1 MKFRAL
7 IIFTSLVLLMTVC
20 SAALP
25 VNGEVGLYNKLIR
38 LHVLANSDSEEDQ
51 ALKLKVRD
59 AVLEYTKDAI
69 TDCADVKEAKQ
80 LIESKKVELQRVC
93 EKAVAD
99 EGYCYP
105 VSIELGVEKYP
116 EKTYGS
122 VTLPSG
128 DYYSVR
134 VMIGE
139 AQGHNWWCVLFPP
152 LCVGAAKSER
162 DTMTEAGLTKNEID
176 VLTDNDGGKY
186 VLKFRIIEFFR
197 RTFSFK

>member
-25 VNGEVGLYNKLIR
+25 VNGEVGLYDKVIR

-59 AVLEYTKDAI
+59 AVLEHTKDAI
-69 TDCADVKEAKQ
+69 TACADVTEAKH
-80 LIESKKVELQRVC
+80 LIESKKDEILHIC
-93 EKAVAD
+93 EKTIAD
-99 EGYCYP
+99 EGYGYP
-105 VSIELGVEKYP
+105 VSVQFGTEKYP
-116 EKTYGS
+116 EKIYGT

-128 DYYSVR
+128 DYCSVR

-139 AQGHNWWCVLFPP
+139 AEGHNWWCVLFPP
-152 LCVGAAKSER
+152 LCVGAAKNER

-176 VLTDNDGGKY
+176 IITDNDGGKY
-186 VLKFRIIEFFR
+186 VLKFRIVEFFR
-197 RTFSFK
+197 RAFSS

>member
-7 IIFTSLVLLMTVC
+7 IIFTALVLLMTVC

-59 AVLEYTKDAI
+59 AVLDYTNNVI
-69 TDCADVKEAKQ
+69 TDCGDVETAKET
-80 LIESKKVELQRVC
+80 IEKNKEEIEAVC
-93 EKAVAD
+93 AAVIKD
-99 EGYCYP
+99 EGFDYP
-105 VSIELGVEKYP
+105 VTVMLGYEKYP
-116 EKTYGS
+116 EKTYNS
-122 VTLPSG
+122 FTLPSG

-139 AQGHNWWCVLFPP
+139 AEGHNWWCVLFPP
-152 LCVGAAKSER
+152 LCVGAAKDER
-162 DTMTEAGLTKNEID
+162 SVMAAAGLTKNEVDI
-176 VLTDNDGGKY
+176 LTENEGEKY
-186 VLKFRIIEFFR
+186 VLKFRVVEFFR
-197 RTFSFK
+197 RAFTSK

>member
-20 SAALP
+20 SAAFP
-25 VNGEVGLYNKLIR
+25 VNGEVELYDKLIR

-51 ALKLKVRD
+51 RLKLKVRD
-59 AVLEYTKDAI
+59 AVLEYTEDAVSSCKSV
-69 TDCADVKEAKQ
+69 DEAKNVM
-80 LIESKKVELQRVC
+80 ENSKDDIQAVC
-93 EKAVAD
+93 EKAISDAGFD
-99 EGYCYP
+99 YP
-105 VSIELGVEKYP
+105 VSIRFGYEKYP
-116 EKTYGS
+116 EKTYNS

-139 AQGHNWWCVLFPP
+139 AEGHNWWCVLFPP
-152 LCVGAAKSER
+152 LCVGAAKDER
-162 DTMTEAGLTKNEID
+162 AVMTAAGLTKNEVDI
-176 VLTDNDGGKY
+176 LTENEGEKY

-197 RTFSFK
+197 SAFSLK

>member
-25 VNGEVGLYNKLIR
+25 VNGEVGLYDKLIR

-59 AVLEYTKDAI
+59 AVLAYTEDIVSGCKDVTQAKAAI
-69 TDCADVKEAKQ
+69 EN
-80 LIESKKVELQRVC
+80 SKNEIQKVC
-93 EKAVAD
+93 EKTVED
-99 EGYCYP
+99 EGYDYP
-105 VSIELGVEKYP
+105 VSIQLGMEKYP
-116 EKTYGS
+116 EKSYGS

-139 AQGHNWWCVLFPP
+139 AEGHNWWCVLFPP
-152 LCVGAAKSER
+152 LCVGAAKDGR
-162 DTMTEAGLTKNEID
+162 AVMKEAGLTKNEVD
-176 VLTDNDGGKY
+176 FLTENDGDKY

-197 RTFSFK
+197 RAFSSK

>member
-7 IIFTSLVLLMTVC
+7 IIFTLLVLLMTVC
-20 SAALP
+20 SAAFP
-25 VNGEVGLYNKLIR
+25 VNGEVELYDKLIR

-59 AVLEYTKDAI
+59 AVLEYANDVVSGC
-69 TDCADVKEAKQ
+69 TDISEAKQIIEQNTDGIRKKCADVV
-80 LIESKKVELQRVC
+80 SGS
-93 EKAVAD
+93 
-99 EGYCYP
+99 GYDYP
-105 VSIELGVEKYP
+105 VSIQLGYEKYP
-116 EKTYGS
+116 EKSYGS

-139 AQGHNWWCVLFPP
+139 AEGHNWWCVLFPP
-152 LCVGAAKSER
+152 LCVGAAKDER
-162 DTMTEAGLTKNEID
+162 AVMTQTGLTKNEVDI
-176 VLTDNDGGKY
+176 LTENDGDRY

-197 RTFSFK
+197 RAFTQG

>member
-20 SAALP
+20 SAAFP
-25 VNGEVGLYNKLIR
+25 VNGEVELYDKLIR

-51 ALKLKVRD
+51 RLKLKVRD
-59 AVLEYTKDAI
+59 AVLEYTEDAVSSCKSV
-69 TDCADVKEAKQ
+69 DEAKNVM
-80 LIESKKVELQRVC
+80 ENSKDNIQAVC
-93 EKAVAD
+93 EKAISDAGFD
-99 EGYCYP
+99 YP
-105 VSIELGVEKYP
+105 VSIRFGYEKYP
-116 EKTYGS
+116 EKTYNS

-139 AQGHNWWCVLFPP
+139 AEGHNWWCVLFPP
-152 LCVGAAKSER
+152 LCVGAAKDER
-162 DTMTEAGLTKNEID
+162 AVMTAAGLTKNEVDI
-176 VLTDNDGGKY
+176 LTENEGEKY

-197 RTFSFK
+197 SAFSLK

>member
-7 IIFTSLVLLMTVC
+7 TIFTVLVLLMTVC
-20 SAALP
+20 SAAFP
-25 VNGEVGLYNKLIR
+25 VNGEVDLYDKLIR

-59 AVLEYTKDAI
+59 AVLDYTN
-69 TDCADVKEAKQ
+69 DVISGCPDISEAKQ
-80 LIESKKVELQRVC
+80 IIEQNKDEIQKIC
-93 EKAVAD
+93 EDVVS
-99 EGYCYP
+99 ESGYGYP
-105 VSIELGVEKYP
+105 VSIQLGYEKYP
-116 EKTYGS
+116 EKSYGS

-139 AQGHNWWCVLFPP
+139 AEGHNWWCVLFPP
-152 LCVGAAKSER
+152 LCVGAAKDER
-162 DTMTEAGLTKNEID
+162 AVMTSAGLTKNEVDI
-176 VLTDNDGGKY
+176 LTENEGERY

-197 RTFSFK
+197 RVFSFK

>member
-7 IIFTSLVLLMTVC
+7 IIFTSLVLLMAVC

-38 LHVLANSDSEEDQ
+38 LHVLANSDSEADQ

-59 AVLEYTKDAI
+59 AVLESTKDVISACTAVTEAREAI
-69 TDCADVKEAKQ
+69 EQ
-80 LIESKKVELQRVC
+80 NIEMIQTVC
-93 EKAVAD
+93 EKTVAD
-99 EGYCYP
+99 AGYDYP
-105 VSIELGVEKYP
+105 VSIALGSEKYP
-116 EKTYGS
+116 EKSYGS

-139 AQGHNWWCVLFPP
+139 AEGHNWWCVLFPP

-162 DTMTEAGLTKNEID
+162 DVMTEAGLTKNEVD
-176 VLTDNDGGKY
+176 VLTENDGDKY

-197 RTFSFK
+197 RAFTSE

>member
-25 VNGEVGLYNKLIR
+25 VNGEVGLYDKLIR

-59 AVLEYTKDAI
+59 AVLAYTEDIVSGCKDVTQAKAAI
-69 TDCADVKEAKQ
+69 EN
-80 LIESKKVELQRVC
+80 SKNEIQKVC
-93 EKAVAD
+93 EKTVGD
-99 EGYCYP
+99 EGYDYL
-105 VSIELGVEKYP
+105 VSIQLGMEKYP
-116 EKTYGS
+116 EKSYGS

-139 AQGHNWWCVLFPP
+139 AEGHNWWCVLFPP
-152 LCVGAAKSER
+152 LCVGAAKDGR
-162 DTMTEAGLTKNEID
+162 AVMKEAGLTKNEVD
-176 VLTDNDGGKY
+176 VLTENDGDKY

-197 RTFSFK
+197 RAFSSK